1 MEERK
6 VNHYLQ
12 YFNENMTSNGA
23 MFQYFSLLK
32 EADKAGEK
40 EELWDAYWPVQ
51 SKISRREIDKSYEN
65 GIIS

>member
-1 MEERK
+1 
-6 VNHYLQ
+6 
-12 YFNENMTSNGA
+12 MTSNGA